1 MDITDEYEIWMKR
14 MNPNLSRIF
23 NSIWIRIQIFTKN
36 HVFHKDIF
44 GEDFVKNN
52 EFKILFSWKTEF
64 RFWIQTML
72 LKDVATFKFWIRV
85 YPRFGSEF
93 RTALYWESECYVGLL
108 ELFMHLGWVVVFQHY
123 SEKEFVVLWK
133 RQSVDWREFSCVDIK
148 DKWCCWSNPSSC
160 FYRAAIVRFVLVIV
174 VT

>member
-1 MDITDEYEIWMKR
+1 MKR
-14 MNPNLSRIF
+14 LNPNLSRIF

-93 RTALYWESECYVGLL
+93 RTALYWESECNVGLL
-108 ELFMHLGWVVVFQHY
+108 ELFMHLGWVVCVPTLFG
-123 SEKEFVVLWK
+123 K
-133 RQSVDWREFSCVDIK
+133 RICSPVKKTICRLKGVQLCRH
-148 DKWCCWSNPSSC
+148 
-160 FYRAAIVRFVLVIV
+160 
-174 VT
+174 